1 MKKYIYTTLL
11 ALAGAAVMNAQS
23 AYDAETMATSDLNG
37 TARYVGMGG
46 ALGALGA
53 DLSTMGSNPA
63 GTGLMRSSDV
73 SFTFGGLFTGHKG
86 TLGEDGGRASVDQ
99 AGIVF
104 VLPGLSSGSLRNVN
118 FGINYQKNRNFMSN
132 LDAWLNLNGGSQ
144 TFQIAQ
150 MADDAYS
157 NGLNFGALTYGAIPY
172 ATKIGKTDAGVNV
185 NDVRDQILNSKY
197 YHQGIIAD
205 NYKEIMVG
213 SSPLTYTDY
222 ETKFNK
228 YDKGTDNQYGYF
240 GVPANEA
247 NYRRATYGSNA
258 QVDINV
264 STNIEDK
271 VFLGL
276 SVGLYSMTYDR
287 ASAYYELGND
297 GASYQINNWYHN
309 SSDGVNVKLGAI
321 FRPID
326 DSPFRFGIAIHTP
339 TWYSIRDY
347 NSAYIDATDYRYDSE
362 SFNYRFR
369 TPWKFNFS
377 LGHTV
382 GNVLAL
388 GLEYELQDLASCKY
402 SSNWSDNLDMSGCNS
417 DIKNNLR
424 TQHTLKIGA
433 ELKPAP
439 EWAIRLGYNLVTTGI
454 KKEANTYISYDSSY
468 TETDYTN
475 WGAIN
480 RITFGLGY
488 RFKGGYFDLAYQ
500 LQMQKGDFYAYNYQA
515 VDHPYVSNMSADP
528 VIAPTQITNNRSH
541 IMATLGFKF

>member
-1 MKKYIYTTLL
+1 MKKYLYTTLL
-11 ALAGAAVMNAQS
+11 ALAGAAAMNAQS
-23 AYDAETMATSDLNG
+23 AYEAETMVRSDLNG

-63 GTGLMRSSDV
+63 GTGLMRTSDV
-73 SFTFGGLFTGHKG
+73 SFSFGGLFTGHSG
-86 TLGEDGGRASVDQ
+86 TLGEDRGRASVDQ

-104 VLPGLSSGSLRNVN
+104 VLPGSSSGSLRNVN
-118 FGINYQKNRNFMSN
+118 FGINYQKKRNFMSN

-150 MADDAYS
+150 MADDAYN
-157 NGLNFGALTYGAIPY
+157 NGMNFGPLTYGSIPY
-172 ATKIGKTDAGVNV
+172 ATKIGKTDAGVNAD
-185 NDVRDQILNSKY
+185 DVRDQILNSKY
-197 YHQGIIAD
+197 YHQGIIND

-213 SSPLTYTDY
+213 STPLKYADY
-222 ETKFNK
+222 ETKFNN
-228 YDKGTDNQYGYF
+228 YDKGTDSQYGFF
-240 GVPANEA
+240 GVTADEA
-247 NYRRATYGSNA
+247 NYRRATYGSNS
-258 QVDINV
+258 QIDINL

-287 ASAYYELGND
+287 FSAYYEKGVD
-297 GASYQINNWYHN
+297 GATYQIDNRYHN
-309 SSDGVNVKLGAI
+309 SSDGVDVKLGAI

-326 DSPFRFGIAIHTP
+326 DSPFRFGISIHTP
-339 TWYSIRDY
+339 IWYSIRDF
-347 NSAYIDATDYRYDSE
+347 NTMYIDATDYRYDSGD
-362 SFNYRFR
+362 FKYRFR
-369 TPWKFNFS
+369 TPWKFNIS

-388 GLEYELQDLASCKY
+388 GVEYELQDLASCKY
-402 SSNWSDNLDMSGCNS
+402 STAYGSNYDVIGFNN
-417 DIKNNLR
+417 DIKNTLKA
-424 TQHTLKIGA
+424 QHTLKIGA

-454 KKEANTYISYDSSY
+454 KKDAYMYLPYDRES

-475 WGAIN
+475 WGAVN
-480 RITFGLGY
+480 RVTFGVGY
-488 RFKGGYFDLAYQ
+488 RFKGGYIDLAYQ
-500 LQMQKGDFYAYNYQA
+500 YQMQKGDFYAYDYQG
-515 VDHPYVSNMSADP
+515 VNHPEVSNMSANP
-528 VIAPTQITNNRSH
+528 VIAPTQISNNRSH